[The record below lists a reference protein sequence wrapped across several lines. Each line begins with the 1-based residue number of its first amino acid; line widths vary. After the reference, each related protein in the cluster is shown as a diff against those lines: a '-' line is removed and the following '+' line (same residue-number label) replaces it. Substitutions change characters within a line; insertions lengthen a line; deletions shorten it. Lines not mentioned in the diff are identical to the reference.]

1 MTVRRESSERI
12 TQQVIGLDAY
22 RRATCV
28 LAYMSIGTEFDT
40 AQFIANLVASGKQLC
55 LPRVDRQA
63 REIVVHEVA
72 DVERDLAPGVWGIRE
87 PRADCPIAELGR
99 IDFVLVPGVAFTP
112 RCERLGYGAGFYD
125 RLIGRLAH
133 HPPLVTAAFDLQVLD
148 AIPVTERDRCVDL
161 VITQRSVH
169 TRRQI

>member
-1 MTVRRESSERI
+1 MRRESSERI
-12 TQQVIGLDAY
+12 TQQIIGLDAY

-40 AQFIANLVASGKQLC
+40 AQFVADLVATGKQLC
-55 LPRVDRQA
+55 LPRVDRKV

-87 PRADCPIAELGR
+87 PRADCVVADLAA
-99 IDFVLVPGVAFTP
+99 IDFVLVPGVAFTA

-125 RLIGRLAH
+125 RLIGQLTH
-133 HPPLVTAAFDLQVLD
+133 TPPLVAAAFDCQVLD
-148 AIPVTERDRCVDL
+148 AIPMPERDQLIDM
-161 VITQRSVH
+161 VITERSVH
-169 TRRQI
+169 ARRQT